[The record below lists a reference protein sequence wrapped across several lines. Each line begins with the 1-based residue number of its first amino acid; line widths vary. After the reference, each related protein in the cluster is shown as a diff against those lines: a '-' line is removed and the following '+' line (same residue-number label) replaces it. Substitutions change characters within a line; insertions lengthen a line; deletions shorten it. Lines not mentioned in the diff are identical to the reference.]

1 MPLRETRFPDAK
13 RTVYRLTRPIWP
25 SADGKRKSITAIRLI
40 RQGVLLNRPL
50 SAKLFQLDLLPRCNS
65 VMPASV

>member
-1 MPLRETRFPDAK
+1 MPIRETRFPDAK
-13 RTVYRLTRPIWP
+13 HAVRCLTPPMWP

-50 SAKLFQLDLLPRCNS
+50 PAKLIQLDLLPRCNS
-65 VMPASV
+65 VTPASV